1 MNINQDQLII
11 FITVMETGSFSA
23 AARQLGKVPSAI
35 SMSIANLE
43 IDLDLK
49 LFERVGREPLPTAQA
64 QSLYEKSKQLLIEMK
79 QWKQHAFA
87 LSSGLESHLNIVV
100 VSELLHTRW
109 TDYIVLLEQQFPELQ
124 INIFS
129 APQEDALHL
138 LMTQAADLA
147 FMFEREQLQSSEQ
160 FVELKRE
167 ILVPVAARH
176 SPLAESDQVSFE
188 QILQNRQIVVASRD
202 RQIKPELLFSKHYW
216 RTDNHHS
223 ACSMIKQGLGWGVL
237 PLEMLN
243 EHPELQHELKILQ
256 LLDFTPKFEY
266 FVDLVW
272 SREHQLGAAAHFLIN
287 YVRNL
292 RKTGK

>member
-23 AARQLGKVPSAI
+23 AARQLGKVPSSI

-49 LFERVGREPLPTAQA
+49 LFERVGREPLPTPQA

-287 YVRNL
+287 HLRNQ
-292 RKTGK
+292 RKSTN